1 MQLRPKADYK
11 QKSAKRL
18 VPKDLSL
25 VYRMT
30 VHIHIGISFTVYC
43 SALGGTLMM
52 TVKRNFVKC
61 TFILSIHFLP
71 LFWVWISEAAV

>member
-1 MQLRPKADYK
+1 MQFRPKAYYK

-18 VPKDLSL
+18 VPKRLIPCLQNDCSHS
-25 VYRMT
+25 YREF
-30 VHIHIGISFTVYC
+30 SFTVYC

-52 TVKRNFVKC
+52 TIKRNFH
-61 TFILSIHFLP
+61 TIHFLP